1 MVFLNIVRSF
11 GCGFRDTLYIVVR
24 YFKVLKIFGKN
35 IKEKLLVGK
44 NVKRKL
50 KVKCKIKKKRVLMF

>member
-44 NVKRKL
+44 
-50 KVKCKIKKKRVLMF
+50 KCKKKIEGEM